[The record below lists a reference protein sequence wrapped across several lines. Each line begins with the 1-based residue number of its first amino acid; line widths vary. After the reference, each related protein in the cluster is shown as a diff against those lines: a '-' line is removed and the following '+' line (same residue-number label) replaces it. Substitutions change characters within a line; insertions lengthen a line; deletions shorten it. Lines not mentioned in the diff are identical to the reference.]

1 MSLIYVKH
9 PLRASREN
17 QEQILATCDEKR
29 KLYYA
34 LMFNYGNA
42 AFLYHQVEPTQE
54 EYEEWLEILPEKV
67 RNTFTEKGY
76 EKSKS
81 TLALKRFTNE
91 MKDIGLEAYIQN
103 LLKPEDYKAINEIG
117 MDE

>member
-1 MSLIYVKH
+1 MQTKIRQTNHYFKVQTMSLVYVNH
-9 PLRASREN
+9 PLR
-17 QEQILATCDEKR
+17 TWDEKR

-42 AFLYHQVEPTQE
+42 VFLYHQVEPTQE

-76 EKSKS
+76 EESKS

-91 MKDIGLEAYIQN
+91 RKDISLEAYVKI
-103 LLKPEDYKAINEIG
+103 Y
-117 MDE
+117 